1 MLNKQIYPLLI
12 IGLIAISTSPVIAKM
27 LPLVPATVIAFWRM
41 AIASALLWVY
51 SVFFSYKSVKS
62 NNSILVYLAGASL
75 AMHFIFWFGALK
87 LTSIANTTVLGIVA
101 PAFTLLIEKLFY
113 GKKIGAFS
121 SIALIIVFIGC
132 VIVQG
137 SDLGRFSGEGLGNIM
152 AILSAVFLGIV
163 FLIGS
168 KARQEIGVL
177 TYTKNLFSVS
187 ALVLLSCSLLLN
199 NPIFNYSINN
209 YFWLCMLGVVPTLIG
224 HTIFSY
230 SIKYVSPTIITSIP
244 LGEPIIASILAF
256 VLFKE
261 GVSSFVFMGGLV
273 IAVGLILLIKN
284 NTK

>member
-12 IGLIAISTSPVIAKM
+12 IGLVAISTSPVIAKM

-62 NNSILVYLAGASL
+62 NNSILVYLAGSSL

-177 TYTKNLFSVS
+177 TYTRNLFSVS

-199 NPIFNYSINN
+199 NPVFNYSINN

-261 GVSSFVFMGGLV
+261 GVSSFVFMGGLI
-273 IAVGLILLIKN
+273 IAVGLVLLIKN

>member
-12 IGLIAISTSPVIAKM
+12 IGLVAISTSPVIAKM

>member
-101 PAFTLLIEKLFY
+101 PAFTLLIEKLVY
-113 GKKIGAFS
+113 GKKINAFS

-137 SDLGRFSGEGLGNIM
+137 SDLGSFSGEGLGNIM
-152 AILSAVFLGIV
+152 AIFSAVFLGIV

-261 GVSSFVFMGGLV
+261 GVSSFVFMGGLI
-273 IAVGLILLIKN
+273 IAVGLVLLIKN

>member
-12 IGLIAISTSPVIAKM
+12 IGLVAISTSPVIAKM

-199 NPIFNYSINN
+199 NPVFNYSINN

>member
-101 PAFTLLIEKLFY
+101 PAFTLLIEKLVY
-113 GKKIGAFS
+113 GKKINAFS

-137 SDLGRFSGEGLGNIM
+137 SDLGSFSGEGLGNIM
-152 AILSAVFLGIV
+152 AIVSAVFLGIV

-187 ALVLLSCSLLLN
+187 ALVLLSCTLLLN

-261 GVSSFVFMGGLV
+261 GVSSFVFMGGLI
-273 IAVGLILLIKN
+273 IAAGLILLIKN

>member
-101 PAFTLLIEKLFY
+101 PAFTLLIEKLVY
-113 GKKIGAFS
+113 GKKINAFS

-137 SDLGRFSGEGLGNIM
+137 SDLGSFSGEGLGNIM
-152 AILSAVFLGIV
+152 AIVSAVFLGIV

-187 ALVLLSCSLLLN
+187 ALVLLSCTLLLN

-261 GVSSFVFMGGLV
+261 GVSSFVFMGGLI

>member
-12 IGLIAISTSPVIAKM
+12 IGLVAISTSPVIAKM

-101 PAFTLLIEKLFY
+101 PAFTLLIEKLVY
-113 GKKIGAFS
+113 GKKINAFS

-137 SDLGRFSGEGLGNIM
+137 SDLGSFSGEGLGNIM
-152 AILSAVFLGIV
+152 AIVSAVFLGIV

-177 TYTKNLFSVS
+177 IYTKNLFSVS

-199 NPIFNYSINN
+199 NPVFNYSINN

>member
-12 IGLIAISTSPVIAKM
+12 IGLVAISTSPVIAKM

-199 NPIFNYSINN
+199 NPVFNYSINN

-261 GVSSFVFMGGLV
+261 GVSSFVFMGGLI
-273 IAVGLILLIKN
+273 IAVGLVLLIKN

>member
-12 IGLIAISTSPVIAKM
+12 IGLVAISTSPVIAKM

-137 SDLGRFSGEGLGNIM
+137 SDLGSFSGEGLGNIM
-152 AILSAVFLGIV
+152 AIVSAVFLGIV

>member
-12 IGLIAISTSPVIAKM
+12 IGLVAISTSPVIAKM

-256 VLFKE
+256 ILFKE